1 MKDKD
6 NKVITDPTSEEE
18 KLLSDLRDA
27 KPSYV
32 LVRGNKW
39 KCSWLYHGTERKLSA
54 VINDD
59 TTDEDMVVCK
69 CAALMKLNGLWKIK
83 FFYPIL
89 WRWFY
94 YFMQYREDE
103 LLPFIVEC
111 KKKVIVDQYL
121 LATMSLIGMRDTI
134 MSKTRKEVNRFQ
146 AELLSGQ
153 LGAYQKNSQTSS
165 QPSTIS
171 ED

>member
-1 MKDKD
+1 MKEKE
-6 NKVITDPTSEEE
+6 NKVLSEPTQEEE
-18 KLLSDLRDA
+18 KLFSDIQDE

-39 KCSWLYHGTERKLSA
+39 KCGWLKHGTERKISSVMA
-54 VINDD
+54 DETI
-59 TTDEDMVVCK
+59 DEDKVICK
-69 CAALMKLNGLWKIK
+69 CAALILLNGLWSIK

-94 YFMQYREDE
+94 YIKQYREDE
-103 LLPFIVEC
+103 LLPFIIEG

-121 LATMSLIGMRDTI
+121 LATMSLTAMRDTI

-146 AELLSGQ
+146 AELLSEQ
-153 LGAYQKNSQTSS
+153 LGRSQKSSPNS
-165 QPSTIS
+165 
-171 ED
+171 